1 MTVYDLMAPVY
12 GAWAAVTETRAHR
25 RALAI
30 LERSPCSS
38 LLEVAVGT
46 GTECAR
52 LAVDPRRKLCVGID
66 LSASMLKRARRKSG
80 RRALLCQA
88 DARGLPFRDGS
99 FDCLLSCYM
108 IDLLPDNDIPIAL
121 GEFHRVLR
129 PGGLLVLVVMG
140 RQSWALQRTWMMLF
154 RRIPALVGGCRP
166 VEAAAWLRASGWNL
180 ETREHIVQSGFRS
193 EILVARPS

>member
-1 MTVYDLMAPVY
+1 
-12 GAWAAVTETRAHR
+12 
-25 RALAI
+25 
-30 LERSPCSS
+30 
-38 LLEVAVGT
+38 
-46 GTECAR
+46 
-52 LAVDPRRKLCVGID
+52 
-66 LSASMLKRARRKSG
+66 
-80 RRALLCQA
+80 
-88 DARGLPFRDGS
+88 
-99 FDCLLSCYM
+99 M

-140 RQSWALQRTWMMLF
+140 LQAWALQRTWMMLF